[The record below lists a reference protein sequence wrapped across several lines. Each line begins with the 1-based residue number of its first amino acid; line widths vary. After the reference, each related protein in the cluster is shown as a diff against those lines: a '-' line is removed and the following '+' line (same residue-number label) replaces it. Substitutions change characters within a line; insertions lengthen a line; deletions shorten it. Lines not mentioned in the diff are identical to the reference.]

1 MNYGYLVILFFS
13 MIICIGIV
21 VMRHIVYDEEYD
33 GEFSETIKMFFIIID
48 MFKDIAIIF
57 CLLHF
62 LLYGTLF

>member
-1 MNYGYLVILFFS
+1 
-13 MIICIGIV
+13 
-21 VMRHIVYDEEYD
+21 MRSIAYDTEYD

-48 MFKDIAIIF
+48 MLKDVGVIF

>member
-13 MIICIGIV
+13 MIICIGIF
-21 VMRHIVYDEEYD
+21 VMRYIVYDEEYD

-48 MFKDIAIIF
+48 MFKDIAVIF

>member
-21 VMRHIVYDEEYD
+21 VMRSIAYDTEYD

-48 MFKDIAIIF
+48 MLKDVGVIF

>member
-13 MIICIGIV
+13 IIICMGIV
-21 VMRHIVYDEEYD
+21 VMRFIAYDTKYD
-33 GEFSETIKMFFIIID
+33 GECSEITKMFFIIID
-48 MFKDIAIIF
+48 MLKDVGVIF